1 MLDDAFATKMVRA
14 GSAASHRFAF
24 DMMQTALQCQRAHPS
39 GGISAGNG
47 GGGAAAGGT
56 TTGAA
61 ATEAVLDEVAGIA
74 CPLLSRARISSAL
87 IVPCAAAISSRT
99 FTNSFCVF
107 QTLRN
112 AGTSS
117 SWTAVFIRA

>member
-14 GSAASHRFAF
+14 GSAASHCFAF
-24 DMMQTALQCQRAHPS
+24 DMVQTALQCERAHLS
-39 GGISAGNG
+39 GGASAGG
-47 GGGAAAGGT
+47 GGGAGADGT
-56 TTGAA
+56 TTGGA
-61 ATEAVLDEVAGIA
+61 ATAAVLDEVAGKA

-117 SWTAVFIRA
+117 SCTAVFIRA